1 MVPVDTETYMQME
14 EDYGLEFLCLQ
25 NEIEPWEVVRL
36 LHLNGFIDMDD
47 YFFSELHEDE
57 TED

>member
-1 MVPVDTETYMQME
+1 MLPVDTETYMQME
-14 EDYGLEFLCLQ
+14 EDYGLDLLCLQ

-47 YFFSELHEDE
+47 
-57 TED
+57 